1 MGKSTLLNALIG
13 QNVSAV
19 SVKPNTTRCSVLGVR
34 TMDNVQFV
42 FYDTPGI
49 SSASYFNCG
58 CLSHNQHSESI
69 REASR

>member
-19 SVKPNTTRCSVLGVR
+19 SVKPNTTRSSMLGIR

-49 SSASYFNCG
+49 SSASYLNYAYM
-58 CLSHNQHSESI
+58 SHNQHSESI
-69 REASR
+69 REASW